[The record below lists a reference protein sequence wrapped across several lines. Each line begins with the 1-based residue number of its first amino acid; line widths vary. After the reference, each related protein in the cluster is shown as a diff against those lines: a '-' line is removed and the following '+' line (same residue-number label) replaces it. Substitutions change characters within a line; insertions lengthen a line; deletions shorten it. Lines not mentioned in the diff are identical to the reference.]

1 MGGFQMVRSDNA
13 LAFKVKPIQ
22 KNRPLGKFPPILAI
36 DGWLYKLCKNR
47 SCYNLGDLK
56 QVT

>member
-1 MGGFQMVRSDNA
+1 MVKRDNS

-36 DGWLYKLCKNR
+36 DGGFINFVKTEA
-47 SCYNLGDLK
+47 
-56 QVT
+56 VII